1 MSHDNHDN
9 HDNDKSRRCPGADHL
24 LHRVD
29 GRWSEDRGTDGS
41 CDEEGFYSDEDDD
54 GEDDEDRSIPAMS
67 SFKELKP
74 SHGYFQVSLEL
85 GGKNAAVVFD
95 DADVEAAVAGVTR
108 FFIGTFFLGIVKS
121 SW

>member
-1 MSHDNHDN
+1 MTAMITMMMIN
-9 HDNDKSRRCPGADHL
+9 PGAAQV
-24 LHRVD
+24 RII
-29 GRWSEDRGTDGS
+29 SFTGS
-41 CDEEGFYSDEDDD
+41 TAVGQKIAALTAPAMKKVFTLMKTMT
-54 GEDDEDRSIPAMS
+54 AMS